1 MIPLIIATTYLGTI
15 IVIAIGLFIQ
25 FPIPLVFFIGAAFIS
40 LSSYQL
46 LSKGFLRDNGE
57 IVLKCYEDI
66 IRSSKDGFSSSFIS
80 TLGSNKDISIKNVLD
95 RKRRSSLILGS
106 ISQGLKYVVEF
117 CFMFSFATS
126 AMAMLFFNPDLIAA
140 FVGTFAYAGVR
151 MLPSFTSI
159 IAFFQ
164 SRSAAEHAVYELLKL
179 LHPKS
184 IGKVI

>member
-1 MIPLIIATTYLGTI
+1 MLISHGRYFVDNYLIPLIRATTDLGTI

-80 TLGSNKDISIKNVLD
+80 TF
-95 RKRRSSLILGS
+95 R
-106 ISQGLKYVVEF
+106 
-117 CFMFSFATS
+117 
-126 AMAMLFFNPDLIAA
+126 
-140 FVGTFAYAGVR
+140 
-151 MLPSFTSI
+151 
-159 IAFFQ
+159 
-164 SRSAAEHAVYELLKL
+164 
-179 LHPKS
+179 
-184 IGKVI
+184 

>member
-1 MIPLIIATTYLGTI
+1 MK
-15 IVIAIGLFIQ
+15 F
-25 FPIPLVFFIGAAFIS
+25 
-40 LSSYQL
+40 
-46 LSKGFLRDNGE
+46 
-57 IVLKCYEDI
+57 LKCYEDI

-159 IAFFQ
+159 NFLQ